1 MMLYRN
7 VLFLAFSLVSTG
19 VLTYPAVGAPT
30 VKRLGATN
38 TGGTQINNVVP
49 PKTTTSRASSIRTS
63 GSYLS
68 PKNVATSGANVSGT
82 TTSTTLG
89 SANSMRLSGLHGNI
103 VKSISSKIPS
113 NNTTPS
119 GGANTDV
126 SDLTNR
132 VATLEEQMATKQE
145 TLEPGDG
152 IDITGNTIGVTE
164 EIALLPGKVAEMEQQ
179 IGDLTDF
186 VDVTKYYTID
196 QTKTYL
202 QNNYYTKQ
210 YVDQI
215 VGDLANAKVVKVFDP
230 SFLHDGQT
238 GGTQGQP

>member
-1 MMLYRN
+1 MLYRN
-7 VLFLAFSLVSTG
+7 VFFLAFSLVSTG
-19 VLTYPAVGAPT
+19 VLMYPAMGAPT

-38 TGGTQINNVVP
+38 TGGTQVNNVVP
-49 PKTTTSRASSIRTS
+49 PKTTPRASSIRTS
-63 GSYLS
+63 GSYIK
-68 PKNVATSGANVSGT
+68 PKTSTNDGT
-82 TTSTTLG
+82 TSPSIPTSTVASTG
-89 SANSMRLSGLHGNI
+89 SNRLAHVRFLNGIEKKLVPGNTQQPTG
-103 VKSISSKIPS
+103 S
-113 NNTTPS
+113 
-119 GGANTDV
+119 NTDV

-132 VATLEEQMATKQE
+132 VVALEEQMATKQE
-145 TLEPGDG
+145 TLEPGDR

-164 EIALLPGKVAEMEQQ
+164 EIALLPAKVAEMEQQ
-179 IGDLTDF
+179 ISGLTDF
-186 VDVTKYYTID
+186 VDATKYYTID

>member
-1 MMLYRN
+1 M
-7 VLFLAFSLVSTG
+7 
-19 VLTYPAVGAPT
+19 
-30 VKRLGATN
+30 
-38 TGGTQINNVVP
+38 
-49 PKTTTSRASSIRTS
+49 
-63 GSYLS
+63 
-68 PKNVATSGANVSGT
+68 
-82 TTSTTLG
+82 
-89 SANSMRLSGLHGNI
+89 
-103 VKSISSKIPS
+103 
-113 NNTTPS
+113 
-119 GGANTDV
+119 

-132 VATLEEQMATKQE
+132 VVALEEQMATKQE

-164 EIALLPGKVAEMEQQ
+164 EIAILPAKVAEMEQR
-179 IGDLTDF
+179 ISGLTDF
-186 VDVTKYYTID
+186 VDATKYYTID

-238 GGTQGQP
+238 GGNQGQP

>member
-1 MMLYRN
+1 MLYRN

-19 VLTYPAVGAPT
+19 VLMYPALGAPT

-38 TGGTQINNVVP
+38 TDGTQVNNVVT
-49 PKTTTSRASSIRTS
+49 PKTTTPRASSIRTS
-63 GSYLS
+63 GSYIK
-68 PKNVATSGANVSGT
+68 PKTSTNDGT
-82 TTSTTLG
+82 TSPSIPTSTVASTG
-89 SANSMRLSGLHGNI
+89 SNRLSHVRLFNGIEKKLVPGNTQQ
-103 VKSISSKIPS
+103 P
-113 NNTTPS
+113 T
-119 GGANTDV
+119 GADTDV

-132 VATLEEQMATKQE
+132 VVALEDQMATKQE

-164 EIALLPGKVAEMEQQ
+164 EIALLPDKVAEMEQQ

-202 QNNYYTKQ
+202 QSNYYTKQ

-230 SFLHDGQT
+230 SFLRDGQT

>member
-19 VLTYPAVGAPT
+19 VLMYPVLGAPT

-38 TGGTQINNVVP
+38 TGGTQVNNVVP
-49 PKTTTSRASSIRTS
+49 PKTTTPRASSIRTS

-68 PKNVATSGANVSGT
+68 SKNVATGGTNVSGT
-82 TTSTTLG
+82 TASTTSG

-119 GGANTDV
+119 GGADTDV

-132 VATLEEQMATKQE
+132 VVALEDQMATKQE

-164 EIALLPGKVAEMEQQ
+164 EIALLPDKVAEMEQQ
-179 IGDLTDF
+179 VGDLTDF

-202 QNNYYTKQ
+202 QSNYYTKQ

-230 SFLHDGQT
+230 SFLRDGQT